1 MIADCPLKAPVSPM
15 STVTPGLPVRTE
27 RNPKHASAHALE
39 RALCNEPALSRWALA
54 QGQDL
59 VQAGLLVDWIDQT
72 GSTNADLLN
81 KPFNRDP
88 VGPRVLVSRIQTGGR
103 GRMGRPWTTV
113 PGASLALSVA
123 FERRV
128 PSSNWQG
135 LSIAVGA
142 VLVEQLISSK
152 EAPPSLK
159 LKWPNDLWID
169 GRKVGGILIE
179 VRRTSGAGQGGQGAQ
194 GAQGDESSPAVPI
207 ERVVIGV
214 GLNRFDHPALA
225 ALGVPAGALKRG
237 PVSESAGDPI
247 DLAARVVAAILEA
260 SIRLETRGLADLL
273 PLWRARDAL
282 VGLPVRVEDARAPA
296 WSGIAAGIDD
306 RGALRVRCAGNPPQI
321 RIVIAGDVSVRPQDI
336 GPAAEQAVAL
346 APKETHVGFTDG
358 LTDGL
363 ADGLADVLT
372 YGSLMFEPVWSAVV
386 TGQYSSRS
394 VRVDGWQRFV
404 IPGEDY
410 PGAVLSAGASM
421 AAVLW
426 KGVGADDLGRLDE
439 FEGDQYQR
447 VPVVVGPEG
456 SPAWIYAWRGQRPLD
471 STLWDPDA
479 FAQPEVMAR
488 FLAKHFPAD
497 PPKPS

>member
-358 LTDGL
+358 LADGRT
-363 ADGLADVLT
+363 DGLADVLT

>member
-15 STVTPGLPVRTE
+15 STVTPGLPIRRE
-27 RNPKHASAHALE
+27 PNQRDASAHALE
-39 RALCNEPALSRWALA
+39 RALCNDPALSRWALA
-54 QGQDL
+54 RGQDL
-59 VQAGLLVDWIDQT
+59 AQAGLLVDWIDQT

-113 PGASLALSVA
+113 PWASLALSVA

-142 VLVEQLISSK
+142 VLVEHLIASQ

-179 VRRTSGAGQGGQGAQ
+179 VRRTSGAGQG
-194 GAQGDESSPAVPI
+194 AQGDERSPAVPI

-225 ALGVPAGALKRG
+225 ALGVPAGALKCG

-247 DLAARVVAAILEA
+247 DLAARVAAAILEA
-260 SIRLETRGLADLL
+260 SIRLETQGLANLL

-306 RGALRVRCAGNPPQI
+306 RGALRVHCAGTPTQI

-346 APKETHVGFTDG
+346 APKETHVGLTDG
-358 LTDGL
+358 LT
-363 ADGLADVLT
+363 DVLT

-386 TGQYSSRS
+386 TGQYSSQS

-471 STLWDPDA
+471 STIWDPDA

-488 FLAKHFPAD
+488 FLAKHCRTN
-497 PPKPS
+497 PPQ

>member
-260 SIRLETRGLADLL
+260 SIRLETQGLADLL

-306 RGALRVRCAGNPPQI
+306 RGALRVLCAGNPPQI

-358 LTDGL
+358 LADGRT
-363 ADGLADVLT
+363 DGLADVLT

>member
-27 RNPKHASAHALE
+27 PNPKHASAHALE

-346 APKETHVGFTDG
+346 APEETHVG
-358 LTDGL
+358 LADGL
-363 ADGLADVLT
+363 ADGRTDGLADVLT

>member
-103 GRMGRPWTTV
+103 GRMGRPWTTI

-260 SIRLETRGLADLL
+260 RIRLETQGLADLL

-346 APKETHVGFTDG
+346 APEETHVG
-358 LTDGL
+358 LADGL
-363 ADGLADVLT
+363 ADGRTDGLADVLT

>member
-1 MIADCPLKAPVSPM
+1 
-15 STVTPGLPVRTE
+15 
-27 RNPKHASAHALE
+27 
-39 RALCNEPALSRWALA
+39 
-54 QGQDL
+54 
-59 VQAGLLVDWIDQT
+59 
-72 GSTNADLLN
+72 
-81 KPFNRDP
+81 
-88 VGPRVLVSRIQTGGR
+88 
-103 GRMGRPWTTV
+103 
-113 PGASLALSVA
+113 
-123 FERRV
+123 
-128 PSSNWQG
+128 
-135 LSIAVGA
+135 
-142 VLVEQLISSK
+142 
-152 EAPPSLK
+152 
-159 LKWPNDLWID
+159 
-169 GRKVGGILIE
+169 
-179 VRRTSGAGQGGQGAQ
+179 
-194 GAQGDESSPAVPI
+194 
-207 ERVVIGV
+207 VIGV

-260 SIRLETRGLADLL
+260 SIRLETQGLADLL

-346 APKETHVGFTDG
+346 APKETHVGFT
-358 LTDGL
+358 
-363 ADGLADVLT
+363 DGLADVLT

-488 FLAKHFPAD
+488 FIAKHFPAD

>member
-346 APKETHVGFTDG
+346 APEETHVG
-358 LTDGL
+358 LADGL
-363 ADGLADVLT
+363 ADGRTDGLADVLT

>member
-15 STVTPGLPVRTE
+15 STVTPGLPIRTE
-27 RNPKHASAHALE
+27 PNPKHASAHALE
-39 RALCNEPALSRWALA
+39 RALCNDPALRRWALA
-54 QGQDL
+54 HGQDL

-142 VLVEQLISSK
+142 VLVEQLIESQ

-179 VRRTSGAGQGGQGAQ
+179 VRRTSGAGQAGQ

-260 SIRLETRGLADLL
+260 SIRLETQGLADLL

-306 RGALRVRCAGNPPQI
+306 RGALRVDCAGTPPQI
-321 RIVIAGDVSVRPQDI
+321 RTVIAGDVSVRPQDI

-346 APKETHVGFTDG
+346 APEETHVGLADG
-358 LTDGL
+358 RT
-363 ADGLADVLT
+363 DGLADVLT

-426 KGVGADDLGRLDE
+426 KGVGVDDLGRLDE

-488 FLAKHFPAD
+488 FIARHFRAD
-497 PPKPS
+497 PPEPS

>member
-103 GRMGRPWTTV
+103 GRMGRPWTTI

-179 VRRTSGAGQGGQGAQ
+179 VRRTSGAGQGGQGAQGAQ

-346 APKETHVGFTDG
+346 APEETHV
-358 LTDGL
+358 
-363 ADGLADVLT
+363 GLADVLT

>member
-103 GRMGRPWTTV
+103 GRMGRPWTTI

-260 SIRLETRGLADLL
+260 SIRLETQGLADLL

-346 APKETHVGFTDG
+346 APEETHVG
-358 LTDGL
+358 LADGL
-363 ADGLADVLT
+363 ADGRTDGLADVLT

>member
-1 MIADCPLKAPVSPM
+1 
-15 STVTPGLPVRTE
+15 
-27 RNPKHASAHALE
+27 
-39 RALCNEPALSRWALA
+39 
-54 QGQDL
+54 
-59 VQAGLLVDWIDQT
+59 
-72 GSTNADLLN
+72 
-81 KPFNRDP
+81 
-88 VGPRVLVSRIQTGGR
+88 
-103 GRMGRPWTTV
+103 
-113 PGASLALSVA
+113 
-123 FERRV
+123 
-128 PSSNWQG
+128 
-135 LSIAVGA
+135 
-142 VLVEQLISSK
+142 
-152 EAPPSLK
+152 
-159 LKWPNDLWID
+159 
-169 GRKVGGILIE
+169 
-179 VRRTSGAGQGGQGAQ
+179 
-194 GAQGDESSPAVPI
+194 
-207 ERVVIGV
+207 
-214 GLNRFDHPALA
+214 
-225 ALGVPAGALKRG
+225 
-237 PVSESAGDPI
+237 
-247 DLAARVVAAILEA
+247 LEA
-260 SIRLETRGLADLL
+260 SIRLETQGLANLL

-306 RGALRVRCAGNPPQI
+306 RGALRVHCAGTPTQI

-346 APKETHVGFTDG
+346 APKETHVGLTDG
-358 LTDGL
+358 LT
-363 ADGLADVLT
+363 DVLT

-386 TGQYSSRS
+386 TGKYSSQS

-471 STLWDPDA
+471 STIWDPDA

-488 FLAKHFPAD
+488 FLAKHCRTN
-497 PPKPS
+497 PPQ